1 MNFYLID
8 IFQHKLLVQ
17 GFLNEAGFF
26 VYLHHYNC
34 FIEMLMLKINK
45 EKQITKSIG
54 LVYYNYIRLSR
65 RSFLERYVMMQ
76 MI

>member
-17 GFLNEAGFF
+17 CFLNEAGFL
-26 VYLHHYNC
+26 Y
-34 FIEMLMLKINK
+34 ISTTTINWNAYAQNKK

-54 LVYYNYIRLSR
+54 LVYYNYIRLSL